1 MKCMVEIYYSER
13 SYPDENMMAECTVYD
28 VSSEEEAM
36 VAAISELREQEAVNT
51 IFEVRVEPVVCA
63 VTFSKEDVNFSNI
76 NKFTRPTSASIDN
89 FNISP
94 IW

>member
-1 MKCMVEIYYSER
+1 MKCMVEIYYSEKN
-13 SYPDENMMAECTVYD
+13 YPDENMMAECTVYD

-36 VAAISELREQEAVNT
+36 AAAISELKEQEAIDT
-51 IFEVRVEPVVCA
+51 IFEVRVEPVVSTI
-63 VTFSKEDVNFSNI
+63 TFSKEDVNFSNI
-76 NKFTRPTSASIDN
+76 NKFTRPNSASIDN

>member
-1 MKCMVEIYYSER
+1 MKYMVEIYYSEKN
-13 SYPDENMMAECTVYD
+13 YPDENMMAECTVYD

-36 VAAISELREQEAVNT
+36 AAAISELREQEAIDT
-51 IFEVRVEPVVCA
+51 IFEVQVEPIVCT
-63 VTFSKEDVNFSNI
+63 VTFSKEDIDFSNVD
-76 NKFTRPTSASIDN
+76 KFVRPDSASIDN